1 MGSLE
6 SELNKAKLALAATNQ
21 LKEDLAAVEQAWDA
35 SYVVVTQAQVEAV
48 AVTAAAGAQRDKAL
62 QDLVEL

>member
-21 LKEDLAAVEQAWDA
+21 LKANLVTVEKAKDA
-35 SYVVVTQAQVEAV
+35 IY
-48 AVTAAAGAQRDKAL
+48 AAAIKA
-62 QDLVEL
+62 